1 MAELSLEDPSDLS
14 KLMRFIV
21 VLKSRKREVF
31 DELIKRRWGTPMTPP
46 NTQQPKAFEKY
57 EDHEQQ
63 ERPILEVEDIVD
75 STGKLINQQPAYD
88 QIINAEVQLQLG
100 EEMVNGKVLQMTI
113 GHMRIIHSST
123 QSSMMWNFL
132 MAKSKSMQP
141 TSLLKTC

>member
-1 MAELSLEDPSDLS
+1 
-14 KLMRFIV
+14 
-21 VLKSRKREVF
+21 
-31 DELIKRRWGTPMTPP
+31 MTPP

-63 ERPILEVEDIVD
+63 EQPTLEVEDIAD
-75 STGKLINQQPAYD
+75 STGKLINHQPAYD
-88 QIINAEVQLQLG
+88 QIINDEQLQLG
-100 EEMVNGKVLQMTI
+100 EEMVNGKVIQRTI
-113 GHMRIIHSST
+113 GPDGKSQEHMIIIHFST